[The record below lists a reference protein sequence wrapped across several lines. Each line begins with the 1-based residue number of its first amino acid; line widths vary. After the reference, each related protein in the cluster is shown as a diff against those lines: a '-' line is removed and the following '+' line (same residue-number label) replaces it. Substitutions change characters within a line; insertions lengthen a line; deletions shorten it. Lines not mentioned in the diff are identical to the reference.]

1 MDNEIIEE
9 VTAAEPEVRIV
20 KIAECGS
27 LSNRSRLIYQLGVA
41 VNGDIQLRIFRN
53 SARGYFCKDWVSW
66 ALIDMQLN
74 EAPSFSSGDIQR
86 LLFEGKSVNSGAFA
100 VGVLRNEGLVRNVPD
115 SLRCYERLDPT
126 DWLAEIQALS
136 HAGISLSE
144 LQLPVQPVVVEK
156 PAKKSAKKPV
166 KAKPSDASE
175 PMES

>member
-86 LLFEGKSVNSGAFA
+86 LLFEGKSVNSGAFTIA
-100 VGVLRNEGLVRNVPD
+100 AMRQEGLVRNVPG

-126 DWLAEIQALS
+126 AWLVEIKALID
-136 HAGISLSE
+136 AGMALPE
-144 LQLPVQPVVVEK
+144 KQPPVQPVVVEK
-156 PAKKSAKKPV
+156 PTKKSAKKPV